1 MGIKYLNKYLQLNCK
16 KSISCISLSELS
28 GKKIVID
35 VSVLL
40 YRYEGDDALIE
51 NTYLLL
57 SILQKYNIIPIFV
70 FDGKSPTEKKA
81 LVQKRREDRINAEK
95 EYNLLKNELNNSQS
109 QSLSLL
115 DKQEII
121 VLMDQLKKKI
131 IYITKEKINKV
142 KDLLKFY
149 GAFFIDAPNEADELC
164 CYLVNTNQV
173 WACLSEDMDMFVYG
187 CTRVLRY
194 LSLLNHTIVIYHY
207 DEILKELNLSCEE
220 FKEICI
226 ISGTDYNTNLNTNLN
241 IFDIFNYFDKY
252 KQNNNSNNSNKIQ
265 EEIVTFCNWLKI
277 IEFDKE
283 KNFII
288 DENMINKIKNIFNLN
303 LKIINQDFYN
313 YNNISQ
319 VSFTKNQIDFVNMKI
334 LLEENGVVFI

>member
-16 KSISCISLSELS
+16 KSISCISLSKLS

-81 LVQKRREDRINAEK
+81 LLQKRREDRINAEK
-95 EYNLLKNELNNSQS
+95 EYNLLKNELNNSES
-109 QSLSLL
+109 QCLSLL

-149 GAFFIDAPNEADELC
+149 GAFFIDAPNEADEMC

-226 ISGTDYNTNLNTNLN
+226 ISGTDYNTNLNINMN
-241 IFDIFNYFDKY
+241 IYDIFNYFDKY
-252 KQNNNSNNSNKIQ
+252 KQSNNNKIH
-265 EEIVTFCNWLKI
+265 ELTFCNWLKF

-283 KNFII
+283 KKIII
-288 DENMINKIKNIFNLN
+288 DENLINKIKNMFNLN
-303 LKIINQDFYN
+303 LKIINQDFEN
-313 YNNISQ
+313 YNNINISQ
-319 VSFTKNQIDFVNMKI
+319 ITFTKSQIDFVNMKT
-334 LLEENGVVFI
+334 LLEENGFVFI